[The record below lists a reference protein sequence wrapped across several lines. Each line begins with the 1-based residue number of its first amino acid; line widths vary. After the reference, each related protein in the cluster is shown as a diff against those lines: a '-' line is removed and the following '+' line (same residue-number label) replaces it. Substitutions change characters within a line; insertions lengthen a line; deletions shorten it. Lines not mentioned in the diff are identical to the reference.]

1 MVDTGKVTDRRKLE
15 FDNLEQAL
23 ADARICVQAE
33 KAGKL
38 RRTGNWTTGQLLGHL
53 AFWID
58 ASFDGFD
65 MKMPFF
71 LKFIG
76 PLMKKMVL
84 KRSSRAGFRLSGAPE
99 GTYGVEVLSTDEGI
113 RRYEAAIRRLLA
125 KCPENPNPVFGKMT
139 YDEWKTLHLR
149 HAETHLS
156 FLHPD

>member
-1 MVDTGKVTDRRKLE
+1 MVDTGKVKDRRNLE
-15 FDNLEQAL
+15 FETLEQAL
-23 ADARICVQAE
+23 ADARRCVQAE
-33 KAGKL
+33 NAGKL

-58 ASFDGFD
+58 ASFDGFE
-65 MKMPFF
+65 MKTTFLMRLLGPF
-71 LKFIG
+71 
-76 PLMKKMVL
+76 MKKIVL
-84 KRSSRAGFRLSGAPE
+84 KRSSRAGFRLSNAPE
-99 GTYGVEVLSTDEGI
+99 GTYGVEVLSTEEGF

-156 FLHPD
+156 FLHPG